1 MLNPFS
7 LQGRMVRGA
16 ERRKGKAGDVE
27 VSAVSFT
34 VAWNDKRGE
43 RELTLFKRC
52 KAWRQTAEFI
62 CKYLGTKGSEMI
74 LEGREVTEK
83 WTDQNGAEKSFD
95 VLYVDHAHFCGKKQD
110 NAQAQPAQQAQS
122 SAPAGFVPVG
132 DDSDLPF

>member
-1 MLNPFS
+1 MLNHFS
-7 LQGRMVRGA
+7 LQGRMVRDA
-16 ERRKGKAGDVE
+16 ELRKVKAGDVE

-34 VAWNDKRGE
+34 IAWNDKRGE

-83 WTDQNGAEKSFD
+83 WMDQNGAEKSFD

-110 NAQAQPAQQAQS
+110 NAQAQPAQAQP

>member
-1 MLNPFS
+1 MINHVA
-7 LQGRMVRGA
+7 LQGRMVRDA
-16 ERRKGKAGDVE
+16 ELRKVKAGDVE

-34 VAWNDKRGE
+34 IAWNDKRGE

-83 WTDQNGAEKSFD
+83 WKDKDGAEKSYD

-110 NAQAQPAQQAQS
+110 NAQAQPAQQ
-122 SAPAGFVPVG
+122 SAPEGFVPVG

>member
-1 MLNPFS
+1 MINHVA
-7 LQGRMVRGA
+7 LQGRMVRDA
-16 ERRKGKAGDVE
+16 ELRKVKAGDVE

-34 VAWNDKRGE
+34 IAWNDKRGE

-95 VLYVDHAHFCGKKQD
+95 VLYVDHAHFCGKKADGQ
-110 NAQAQPAQQAQS
+110 QTAQQAQPS
-122 SAPAGFVPVG
+122 TPTGFVPVG

>member
-1 MLNPFS
+1 MINHVA
-7 LQGRMVRGA
+7 LQGRMVRDA
-16 ERRKGKAGDVE
+16 ELRKVKAGDVE

-34 VAWNDKRGE
+34 IAWNDKRGE

-110 NAQAQPAQQAQS
+110 NTQVQPAQAQQS
-122 SAPAGFVPVG
+122 TPAGFVPV
-132 DDSDLPF
+132 DDSEPLPF

>member
-1 MLNPFS
+1 MLNHFS
-7 LQGRMVRGA
+7 LQGRMVRDA
-16 ERRKGKAGDVE
+16 ELRKVKAGDVE

-34 VAWNDKRGE
+34 IAWNDKRGE

-83 WTDQNGAEKSFD
+83 WKDKDGAEKSFD

-110 NAQAQPAQQAQS
+110 NAQAQPAQQS
-122 SAPAGFVPVG
+122 TPDGFVPVG

>member
-1 MLNPFS
+1 
-7 LQGRMVRGA
+7 MVRDA
-16 ERRKGKAGDVE
+16 ELRKVKAGDVE

-34 VAWNDKRGE
+34 IAWNDKRGE

-110 NAQAQPAQQAQS
+110 SAQTQPAQAQQS
-122 SAPAGFVPVG
+122 TPTGFVPVG

>member
-1 MLNPFS
+1 MINHVA
-7 LQGRMVRGA
+7 LQGRMVRDA
-16 ERRKGKAGDVE
+16 ELRKVKAGDVE

-34 VAWNDKRGE
+34 IAWNDKRGE

-95 VLYVDHAHFCGKKQD
+95 VLYVDHAHFSGKKQD
-110 NAQAQPAQQAQS
+110 NAQAQPAQAQQ
-122 SAPAGFVPVG
+122 SAPEGFVPVG

>member
-1 MLNPFS
+1 MINHIA
-7 LQGRMVRGA
+7 LQGRMVRDA
-16 ERRKGKAGDVE
+16 ELRKVKAGDVE

-34 VAWNDKRGE
+34 IAWNDKRGE
-43 RELTLFKRC
+43 HELTLFKHC

-110 NAQAQPAQQAQS
+110 NAQAQPAQAQPS
-122 SAPAGFVPVG
+122 TPEGFVPVG

>member
-1 MLNPFS
+1 MINHVA
-7 LQGRMVRGA
+7 LQGRMVRDA
-16 ERRKGKAGDVE
+16 ELRKVTAGDVE

-34 VAWNDKRGE
+34 IAWNDKRGE

-83 WTDQNGAEKSFD
+83 WKDKDGAEKSYD

-110 NAQAQPAQQAQS
+110 NAQAQPAQQ
-122 SAPAGFVPVG
+122 SAPEGFVPVG